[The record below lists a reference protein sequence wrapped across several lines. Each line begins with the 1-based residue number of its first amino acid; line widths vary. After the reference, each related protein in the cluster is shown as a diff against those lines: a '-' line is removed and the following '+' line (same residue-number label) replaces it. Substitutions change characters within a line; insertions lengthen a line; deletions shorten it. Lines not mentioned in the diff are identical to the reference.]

1 MSIREVRRRLRDEYA
16 HRGFYPSR
24 YVTVPQ
30 WDLGARI
37 IELTRRSKK
46 RCVVCATRLIKGGMT
61 AELTV
66 LETYRA
72 LAPEYTLHSN
82 CVGLSAGNAA
92 R

>member
-1 MSIREVRRRLRDEYA
+1 MSIREVRRRLRDEYG

-30 WDLGARI
+30 WDVDARI

-46 RCVVCATRLIKGGMT
+46 RSVGHAARPIKVGMT
-61 AELTV
+61 GEPTA
-66 LETYRA
+66 LETYRV
-72 LAPEYTLHSN
+72 LAPESTLHSN
-82 CVGLSAGNAA
+82 CVGLSAENAA